1 MARIRSIKPEIIE
14 DEKTAPLSDAAFRL
28 FTSMIF
34 LADDHGN
41 VRADARWLQAQIW
54 WAHREPPRV
63 AAILREIYDAHLI
76 QVYGVRGGVYAHLLG
91 WEKHQRIDNAGKP
104 RVPLPSDPEAI
115 MFSPDM
121 EPAAAPSRILA
132 ASRGEIPLDPDPD
145 RDPDPEKEEEGE
157 AAAAAAPLHALKRK
171 VDKATRKVALSADW
185 KPRDEERARAQE
197 SGLNCDEQA
206 AQFRDYHAAK
216 GSRMVDWDAAFR
228 TWLRNGARFASE
240 RANGGRGGPRQG
252 SLNVGRSEPH
262 QPHEYPTGEV
272 PLD

>member
-115 MFSPDM
+115 MFSPD
-121 EPAAAPSRILA
+121 I
-132 ASRGEIPLDPDPD
+132 
-145 RDPDPEKEEEGE
+145 EEGE